1 VKYAV
6 APSCI
11 DPTRVTLDGAGP
23 PPVLTPTPF
32 SPVLI
37 RPDGSYTVVKDL
49 PIDAFSRG
57 KMDATGAELAEE
69 LALANELLK

>member
-1 VKYAV
+1 
-6 APSCI
+6 
-11 DPTRVTLDGAGP
+11 
-23 PPVLTPTPF
+23 
-32 SPVLI
+32 
-37 RPDGSYTVVKDL
+37 VVKDL

>member
-1 VKYAV
+1 
-6 APSCI
+6 
-11 DPTRVTLDGAGP
+11 
-23 PPVLTPTPF
+23 LTPTPF